1 MGILII
7 PAIDIIDGKCVK
19 KFEGLFETTEYYS
32 ESPINTV
39 KLLRKENFKT
49 IHITDLDGAVRGDMR
64 NYEVIKQITKCIDI
78 PIQLG
83 GGIRD
88 YDTAKKVIEELGV
101 YRIVIGTAAIAN
113 PKLIK
118 DLIKDFGPSKIIIGI
133 DENNDKV
140 MMDGWINS
148 FPCTIL
154 DFAQL
159 MKDFGVKR
167 IIYQDIGRVGSL
179 KGPNLERLKEIGD
192 KVKVKLTSAGGIRDF
207 RDLKSLQGLEGFG
220 VDSVVVSR
228 ALYENKFPCQN
239 IWREVE
245 RVDTSLDLPSVC

>member
-1 MGILII
+1 MLII

-39 KLLRKENFKT
+39 KLFRKENFKT

-64 NYEVIKQITKCIDI
+64 NYDVIKQITKCVDI

-88 YDTAKKVIEELGV
+88 YDTAKKVITELGV
-101 YRIVIGTAAIAN
+101 YRIVLGTASISN
-113 PKLIK
+113 P
-118 DLIKDFGPSKIIIGI
+118 DLVKEIIKDFGASKVIIGI
-133 DENNDKV
+133 DEKDNKV
-140 MMDGWINS
+140 MMDGWIHS
-148 FPCTIL
+148 FPSTVL
-154 DFAQL
+154 DFAFL
-159 MKDFGVKR
+159 MKDLGVKR
-167 IIYQDIGRVGSL
+167 IIYQDISRVGSL
-179 KGPNLERLKEIGD
+179 QGPNLERLKEIGD
-192 KVKVKLTSAGGIRDF
+192 KVKIKITSAGGIRDF

>member
-1 MGILII
+1 MLLI

-39 KLLRKENFKT
+39 RLLRKENFKT

-64 NYEVIKQITKCIDI
+64 NYEVIKQITKCVDI

-88 YDTAKKVIEELGV
+88 LDTAKKVITELGV
-101 YRIVIGTAAIAN
+101 YRIVLGTAAISN
-113 PKLIK
+113 PDLVKEIIK
-118 DLIKDFGPSKIIIGI
+118 EFGSSKIIIGI
-133 DENNDKV
+133 DEKDNKV
-140 MMDGWINS
+140 MMDGWVNS
-148 FPCTIL
+148 YPCTIL
-154 DFAQL
+154 DFAFM

-167 IIYQDIGRVGSL
+167 IIYQDISRVGSL
-179 KGPNLERLKEIGD
+179 NGPNLERLKEIGD
-192 KVKVKLTSAGGIRDF
+192 KVKIKLTSAGGIRDY
-207 RDLKSLQGLEGFG
+207 RDLKSLQGLEAFG

-239 IWREVE
+239 IWREAE
-245 RVDTSLDLPSVC
+245 RQDTSLELPSVC